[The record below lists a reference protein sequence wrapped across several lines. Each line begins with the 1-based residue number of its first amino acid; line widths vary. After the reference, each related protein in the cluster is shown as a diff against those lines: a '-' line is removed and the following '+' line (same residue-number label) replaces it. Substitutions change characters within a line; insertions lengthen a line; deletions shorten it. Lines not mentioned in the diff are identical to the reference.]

1 VRMKG
6 WLMNCDMMT
15 RFPKSKGDAPVYT
28 DRLNTDTGF
37 EQGVRAA
44 GSEALTPSMAC

>member
-1 VRMKG
+1 
-6 WLMNCDMMT
+6 MNCDMMT
-15 RFPKSKGDAPVYT
+15 RFPKGDGPVYT

-37 EQGVRAA
+37 EPGVRAA